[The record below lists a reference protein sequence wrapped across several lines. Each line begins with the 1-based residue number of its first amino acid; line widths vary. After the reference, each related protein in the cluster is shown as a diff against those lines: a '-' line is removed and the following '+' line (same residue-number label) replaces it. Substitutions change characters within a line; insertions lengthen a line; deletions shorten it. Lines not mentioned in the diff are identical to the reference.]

1 MLKKR
6 LLVPILLIGAGM
18 LLMGLYSV
26 AGTAEV
32 QQQPSDTSNI
42 QVSQGQEDIVPAV
55 EQEEGQEAEDGTEAD
70 ENLSGGGHQDQD
82 GVDVD
87 HEFEGVE

>member
-26 AGTAEV
+26 AGAAKV
-32 QQQPSDTSNI
+32 RRPGYISRI
-42 QVSQGQEDIVPAV
+42 QGPQGQEDTVPAA
-55 EQEEGQEAEDGTEAD
+55 EQENGEETEGDIEAN
-70 ENLSGGGHQDQD
+70 ENLPGGGHQDQN
-82 GVDVD
+82 GVNVD
-87 HEFEGVE
+87 HQFEGVE